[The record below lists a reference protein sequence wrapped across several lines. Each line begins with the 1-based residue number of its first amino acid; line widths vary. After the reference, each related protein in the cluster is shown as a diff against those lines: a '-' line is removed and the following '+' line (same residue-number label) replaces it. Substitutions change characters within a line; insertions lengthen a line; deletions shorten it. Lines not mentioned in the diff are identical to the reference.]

1 MKKIKKAFRL
11 AKVRKEVK
19 AQLKLVGFIKAYNQ
33 MNQSSD
39 IDNLV
44 SSLEYHLGNREKEV
58 SLS

>member
-1 MKKIKKAFRL
+1 MKKLIRVL
-11 AKVRKEVK
+11 KVRKEVK

-44 SSLEYHLGNREKEV
+44 SSLEYHLNSRVEIEK
-58 SLS
+58 SL

>member
-1 MKKIKKAFRL
+1 MKKLFRVI
-11 AKVRKEVK
+11 KVRKEVK

-44 SSLEYHLGNREKEV
+44 SSLEYHLNSRVELEKM
-58 SLS
+58 S

>member
-19 AQLKLVGFIKAYNQ
+19 AQFKLVGYIKAYNQ
-33 MNQSSD
+33 MHQNPE

-44 SSLEYHLGNREKEV
+44 SSLEYHLGNREKE
-58 SLS
+58 LL